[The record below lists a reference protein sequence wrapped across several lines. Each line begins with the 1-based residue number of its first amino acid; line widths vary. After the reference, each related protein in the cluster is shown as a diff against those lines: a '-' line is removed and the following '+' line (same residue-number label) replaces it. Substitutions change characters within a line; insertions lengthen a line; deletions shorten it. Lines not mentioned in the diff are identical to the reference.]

1 MEPSTLTVGDNVEA
15 LSRMDDGSVHLTVTS
30 PPYSDLRDYHGCEW
44 DFDALCVEMMRVL
57 VDGGVVAWVTGDRYV
72 RSTRRWRNVGWTKP
86 RAYSFE
92 TGGV

>member
-72 RSTRRWRNVGWTKP
+72 N
-86 RAYSFE
+86 
-92 TGGV
+92 GGRTLIPERQAIRCLRQRLDCA